1 MIVFYL
7 LSFLLLAAGIVILLG
22 ITPETVTDDMM
33 RFISPKQT
41 LRDKAQI
48 AKGRKKSRRITRE
61 ILHIKEALEV
71 TGKGRQFTVACA
83 ASVVLVVAG
92 CVIAVLLNNW
102 FLIPVFAVAFAML
115 PFLFAKSTISAYEK
129 HIREEMETALSII
142 TTSYIRSD
150 DIVGAV
156 SENVTYLKPPMRE
169 IFQGFIGDATMISSD
184 VKEAIR
190 NLKEKVDNEIYREWC
205 DTLIACQDDRTL
217 KDTLLPIVR
226 KLTDVRIVNNELKT
240 MLGEVRKE
248 YWMMVCLVIV
258 NIPLLYVLNKD
269 WYHALMFTL
278 PGKIVLAVCAVVIL
292 VTALLMMKYTRPIE
306 YKR

>member
-7 LSFLLLAAGIVILLG
+7 LSFLLLAAGTVILLG

-71 TGKGRQFTVACA
+71 TGKGRQFTIACA

-92 CVIAVLLNNW
+92 CIIAVLLNNW

-142 TTSYIRSD
+142 TTS
-150 DIVGAV
+150 
-156 SENVTYLKPPMRE
+156 
-169 IFQGFIGDATMISSD
+169 
-184 VKEAIR
+184 
-190 NLKEKVDNEIYREWC
+190 
-205 DTLIACQDDRTL
+205 
-217 KDTLLPIVR
+217 
-226 KLTDVRIVNNELKT
+226 
-240 MLGEVRKE
+240 
-248 YWMMVCLVIV
+248 
-258 NIPLLYVLNKD
+258 
-269 WYHALMFTL
+269 
-278 PGKIVLAVCAVVIL
+278 
-292 VTALLMMKYTRPIE
+292 
-306 YKR
+306 